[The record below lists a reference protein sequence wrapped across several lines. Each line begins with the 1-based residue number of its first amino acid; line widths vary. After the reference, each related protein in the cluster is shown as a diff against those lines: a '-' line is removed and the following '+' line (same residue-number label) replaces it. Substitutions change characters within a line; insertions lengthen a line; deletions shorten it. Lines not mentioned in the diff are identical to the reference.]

1 MEVHISPSWK
11 SLLSEEFE
19 KPYFKS
25 LTDFVK
31 KEYKEHT
38 CYPKGKDIFAAFD
51 QCPIDKLKVVLL
63 GQDPYHGEGQAN
75 GLSFSVNEGIAHPPS
90 LVNIFKEIE
99 EDINVPY
106 PESGNLSRWAQQG
119 VDKIMKKKIL
129 LQYAPT
135 RPVAISIR
143 DGKLLPTLS
152 SSLSLTTAKGLSF
165 FSGVVSPKRK
175 LP

>member
-90 LVNIFKEIE
+90 LVNIFKEI
-99 EDINVPY
+99 
-106 PESGNLSRWAQQG
+106 
-119 VDKIMKKKIL
+119 
-129 LQYAPT
+129 
-135 RPVAISIR
+135 
-143 DGKLLPTLS
+143 
-152 SSLSLTTAKGLSF
+152 
-165 FSGVVSPKRK
+165 
-175 LP
+175 

>member
-51 QCPIDKLKVVLL
+51 QCPIDTTEKDK
-63 GQDPYHGEGQAN
+63 PMAY
-75 GLSFSVNEGIAHPPS
+75 PS
-90 LVNIFKEIE
+90 L
-99 EDINVPY
+99 
-106 PESGNLSRWAQQG
+106 S
-119 VDKIMKKKIL
+119 MK
-129 LQYAPT
+129 
-135 RPVAISIR
+135 
-143 DGKLLPTLS
+143 GLPTL
-152 SSLSLTTAKGLSF
+152 
-165 FSGVVSPKRK
+165 

>member
-19 KPYFKS
+19 NLIQIPNRFCQ
-25 LTDFVK
+25 
-31 KEYKEHT
+31 KEYKEYT

-90 LVNIFKEIE
+90 LVNIFKEIQ

-119 VDKIMKKKIL
+119 VL
-129 LQYAPT
+129 LLNATLTVRANQAG
-135 RPVAISIR
+135 SHQHQ
-143 DGKLLPTLS
+143 GWKLLPTLS

-165 FSGVVSPKRK
+165 FSGAVLPKRK